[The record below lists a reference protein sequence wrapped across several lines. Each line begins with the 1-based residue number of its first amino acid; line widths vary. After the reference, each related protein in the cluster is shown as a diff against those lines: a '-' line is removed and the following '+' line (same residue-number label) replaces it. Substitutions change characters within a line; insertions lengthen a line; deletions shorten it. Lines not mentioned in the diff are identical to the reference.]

1 MYFCQIEGNPS
12 YFHQIEGI
20 LSCISVRLR
29 VSSHVFLTDWGYSLM
44 YFWQIEG
51 ILSCI
56 SVRLRVSSHVFLSDW
71 GYPLMYFCQIEG
83 IPSCISVRLRVS
95 SYVFL
100 SDWGYPL
107 MLKLVKPVGDLL
119 KVTLHHASS
128 CHVNTNC
135 TVDHKNNTITHN
147 VYKQ

>member
-1 MYFCQIEGNPS
+1 MYFW
-12 YFHQIEGI
+12 QIEGI

-29 VSSHVFLTDWGYSLM
+29 VIPHIFLSDRGYPLM
-44 YFWQIEG
+44 YFCQIEGNPSYFHQIEG